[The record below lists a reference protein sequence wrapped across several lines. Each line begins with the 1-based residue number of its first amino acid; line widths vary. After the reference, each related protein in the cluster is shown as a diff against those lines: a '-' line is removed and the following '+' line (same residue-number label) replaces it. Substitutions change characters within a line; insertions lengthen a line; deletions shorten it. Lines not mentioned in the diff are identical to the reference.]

1 MATKKD
7 EQIEKIADLFYQAIL
22 DGTAPWTKE
31 WKAADFRQL
40 SHNPVSEKAYA
51 GMNTLLLDT
60 VRAAK
65 GYESNGWLTFKQ
77 AKDLEGNIKKGEKGT
92 QISFFSMLQVD
103 SKKNPDEKEFVPMT
117 KYYTVFNI
125 DQAENLNQEK
135 LKALYEKNKYEKED
149 FITNEDCQKV
159 LDNIDIKLEHK
170 AQERAYY
177 SPSNDV
183 IVLPLQEQFKTSG
196 GYYSTAFHELG
207 HATGHKSRLDRDLS
221 GKFGTQSYA
230 KEELRAEIYSFLQA
244 KDLGMDFNLENHQSY
259 IAGWVS
265 LFKDKKT
272 EIVEAVKDSFKML
285 DFVKENYIDKALSKD
300 KDIDLPESKNIDD
313 YKFLLSLEQKQLNQE
328 NISDDEFAKALKI
341 SKEDLHKRGFESEF
355 VYIDDLKNNTNS
367 LSEIVSTYKK
377 DNLSKDYEVSKNEDK
392 KLNSFSDKYDLN
404 LDERTV
410 LKELIKGYDK
420 NDNSALEQ
428 IRAEM
433 NNSTQVKNLDQ
444 VESKAHE
451 QLETNSNNNTRRNK

>member
-1 MATKKD
+1 
-7 EQIEKIADLFYQAIL
+7 
-22 DGTAPWTKE
+22 
-31 WKAADFRQL
+31 
-40 SHNPVSEKAYA
+40 
-51 GMNTLLLDT
+51 
-60 VRAAK
+60 
-65 GYESNGWLTFKQ
+65 
-77 AKDLEGNIKKGEKGT
+77 
-92 QISFFSMLQVD
+92 
-103 SKKNPDEKEFVPMT
+103 
-117 KYYTVFNI
+117 
-125 DQAENLNQEK
+125 
-135 LKALYEKNKYEKED
+135 
-149 FITNEDCQKV
+149 
-159 LDNIDIKLEHK
+159 
-170 AQERAYY
+170 
-177 SPSNDV
+177 
-183 IVLPLQEQFKTSG
+183 
-196 GYYSTAFHELG
+196 
-207 HATGHKSRLDRDLS
+207 
-221 GKFGTQSYA
+221 
-230 KEELRAEIYSFLQA
+230 
-244 KDLGMDFNLENHQSY
+244 MDFNLENHQSY

-433 NNSTQVKNLDQ
+433 NNSTQVKEEATQ
-444 VESKAHE
+444 VNVRK
-451 QLETNSNNNTRRNK
+451 NK